1 MLSTHEHRGRKAA
14 QPYTHVVQPFAPV
27 YDFHARVL
35 ILGSFP
41 SEKSRENGFYY
52 GHPQNRFWKV
62 LAAIGAQPVP
72 ETIPEKTALL
82 RRMRIALYD
91 VIESCDI
98 RGSGDTSIRNAV
110 PADLS
115 PILSA
120 CPIGHVY
127 LNGQTAFRLYRKYH
141 IGGPPCTCLPS
152 TSPANAAFSLEKLV
166 AAWRCID
173 AAAELQ

>member
-1 MLSTHEHRGRKAA
+1 MTSKNEGRKKAA

-27 YDFHARVL
+27 YDSHARVL

-62 LAAIGAQPVP
+62 LAAVGAQPVP
-72 ETIPEKTALL
+72 ATIPEKISLL
-82 RRMRIALYD
+82 KRMHIALYD

-110 PADLS
+110 PADLT
-115 PILSA
+115 PIFSA
-120 CPIGHVY
+120 CPIKSVY
-127 LNGQTAFRLYRKYH
+127 LNGQTAFRLYLKYH
-141 IGGPPCTCLPS
+141 PESPAGTRLPS
-152 TSPANAAFSLEKLV
+152 TSPANAAFSLERLIT
-166 AAWRCID
+166 AWRCIN
-173 AAAELQ
+173 AAPELQ